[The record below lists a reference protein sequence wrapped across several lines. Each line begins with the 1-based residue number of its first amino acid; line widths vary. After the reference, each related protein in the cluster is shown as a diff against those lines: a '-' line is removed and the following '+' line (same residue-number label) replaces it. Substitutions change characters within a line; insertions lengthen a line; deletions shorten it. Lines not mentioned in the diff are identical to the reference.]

1 MITEETRARASITAD
16 RAASGTGFAALVG
29 AVRYWACDGTTVK
42 PHRLQLDESRIREAD
57 EAWVPVIT
65 PDGPGVL
72 VWLNSD

>member
-1 MITEETRARASITAD
+1 MQRPRGKSSSAIAGTRVVEW
-16 RAASGTGFAALVG
+16 SG
-29 AVRYWACDGTTVK
+29 RPPW
-42 PHRLQLDESRIREAD
+42 LQLDESRIGEAD